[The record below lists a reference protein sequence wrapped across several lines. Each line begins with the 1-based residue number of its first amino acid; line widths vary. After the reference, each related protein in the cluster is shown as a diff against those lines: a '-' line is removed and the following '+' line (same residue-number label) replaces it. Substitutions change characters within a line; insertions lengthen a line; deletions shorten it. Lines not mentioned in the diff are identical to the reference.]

1 MCKSLDC
8 FFFTPNKHFNKLFF
22 FVCLQST
29 HGDGPATPLN
39 AHSLTAVIE
48 AIKNNAEAIRKNR
61 ADPENDDRLQICLD
75 RFAQAVQLALSS
87 GIIAG
92 SIPQLLCRLETLPQN
107 SLLKIVINMQKPKY
121 L

>member
-1 MCKSLDC
+1 MQTTHAEGPP
-8 FFFTPNKHFNKLFF
+8 TPI
-22 FVCLQST
+22 
-29 HGDGPATPLN
+29 N

-48 AIKNNAEAIRKNR
+48 AIKSNADEVRKTR
-61 ADPENDDRLQICLD
+61 ADPESDERLQISLD
-75 RFAQAVQLALSS
+75 RFSQAVQLALTS

-107 SLLKIVINMQKPKY
+107 PLLKIVIKTQKPKY